1 MLEQINY
8 PAVLVA
14 AAAYWLIGALWYSP
28 LLFARPWMMLTG
40 VTEESARKSGRLM
53 FLWAFLF
60 ELIAAHGVACVL
72 ALMTSPGGLTG
83 LGVAITLW
91 GGFIATSSAVNSMFA
106 GRSRKL
112 WFIDNGYHLVGLGA
126 AGLILGLWR

>member
-1 MLEQINY
+1 MWEQINY

-14 AAAYWLIGALWYSP
+14 AAAYWLVGALWYSP

-40 VTEESARKSGRLM
+40 VTEESARKSYKLN
-53 FLWAFLF
+53 FLWTFLL
-60 ELIAAHGVACVL
+60 ELVAAHGVACVL
-72 ALMTSPGGLTG
+72 ALMTAPGKLAGV
-83 LGVAITLW
+83 GVAIALW
-91 GGFIATSSAVNSMFA
+91 GGFVATSSAINSMFA

-112 WFIDNGYHLVGLGA
+112 WFIDNGYHLVGLSV